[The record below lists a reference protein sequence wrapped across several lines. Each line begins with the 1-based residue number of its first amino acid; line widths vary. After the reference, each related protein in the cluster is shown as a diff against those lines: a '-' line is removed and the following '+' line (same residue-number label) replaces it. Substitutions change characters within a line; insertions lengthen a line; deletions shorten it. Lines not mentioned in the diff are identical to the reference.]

1 MKTLLEMT
9 SAGSVGVG
17 LVKPLAAD
25 FNKKH
30 RRGGLKALRDF
41 LYALGVN
48 EDIGRQ
54 VQHVLV
60 NQYGDYTVAGNL
72 GSLSENSSRAWHS
85 HRGDEVE
92 TLHILNRIIDGPMD
106 DVLLSKS
113 DVGGI
118 DPYGRHVTVK
128 KAHIRK
134 YKPHNIGRKAVKVSR
149 AIKSKGKKVKKYK
162 GKKLKIKNLSKK
174 GKSVKRLRPVYR
186 KTRVHEGLGYADD
199 SDGRGKGVA
208 GGSPYGSDGRLP
220 SAEYTQ
226 CPKCGSPSF
235 QEKSDGS
242 KVCDRCRSS
251 YGMAYITGSST
262 GTNNGTWGNVRLPGG
277 SMGTNEVRITC
288 LDTNL
293 YEITVNGATTT
304 HTRPVMP
311 EALRHMVS
319 PFGITYKLK
328 LQSVLEWLWHKAK
341 PGDTLVFDHVGK
353 AKYVVGNQG
362 YKYGME
368 D

>member
-1 MKTLLEMT
+1 MT
-9 SAGSVGVG
+9 SSASVGTG
-17 LVKPLAAD
+17 IALPLALD

-30 RRGGLKALRDF
+30 RKGGIRALLDYLKSRN
-41 LYALGVN
+41 VS
-48 EDIGRQ
+48 EDVAHQ
-54 VQHVLV
+54 VQKILI
-60 NQYGDYTVAGNL
+60 NQYGDYSVAGRL
-72 GSLSENSSRAWHS
+72 DSLFESSARVWHP
-85 HRGDEVE
+85 HRGEE
-92 TLHILNRIIDGPMD
+92 AEFLHFLNRIIDGPMD
-106 DVLLSKS
+106 DVLLSKE

-134 YKPHNIGRKAVKVSR
+134 YKAHRSGMSQVKVIRRKPKKAKIRKQKVKKPKIRRVKSPKLRKVSR
-149 AIKSKGKKVKKYK
+149 
-162 GKKLKIKNLSKK
+162 
-174 GKSVKRLRPVYR
+174 
-186 KTRVHEGLGYADD
+186 RVHEGIGYADD
-199 SDGRGKGVA
+199 SDGRGRGLS

-220 SAEYTQ
+220 SAENTQ

-235 QEKSDGS
+235 QENADGS
-242 KVCDRCRSS
+242 KTCDRCRST
-251 YGMAYITGSST
+251 YGLPYLTGAN
-262 GTNNGTWGNVRLPGG
+262 TNQGTWGNVRLPGG
-277 SMGTNEVRITC
+277 AIGTNEVRITC

-319 PFGITYKLK
+319 PFGSMYKLK
-328 LQSVLEWLWHKAK
+328 LNSVLEWLWHKAK

-353 AKYVVGNQG
+353 AKYVVGNSG
-362 YKYGME
+362 FKYNME

>member
-1 MKTLLEMT
+1 MPKDLPEMT
-9 SAGSVGVG
+9 SAASVGTGVAI
-17 LVKPLAAD
+17 PLAVE

-30 RRGGLKALRDF
+30 RKGGIRALLDF
-41 LYALGVN
+41 LKPKNVSEEVAR
-48 EDIGRQ
+48 E
-54 VQHVLV
+54 VQKILI
-60 NQYGDYTVAGNL
+60 NQYGDYSVSGRL
-72 GSLSENSSRAWHS
+72 DSLFESSAHVYHP
-85 HRGDEVE
+85 HRGEE
-92 TLHILNRIIDGPMD
+92 AEFLHFLNRIIDGPMD
-106 DVLLSKS
+106 DVLLSKA

-134 YKPHNIGRKAVKVSR
+134 YRARRVGGSQVKTIRKSRSKKPKIKKAKILKAKKRKVSR
-149 AIKSKGKKVKKYK
+149 SKVKSP
-162 GKKLKIKNLSKK
+162 KL
-174 GKSVKRLRPVYR
+174 R
-186 KTRVHEGLGYADD
+186 KVSRRVRVHEGIGYADD
-199 SDGRGKGVA
+199 ADGRGRGLS
-208 GGSPYGSDGRLP
+208 GGSPFGSEGRLP
-220 SAEYTQ
+220 SADYTQ

-235 QEKSDGS
+235 QENSDGS
-242 KVCDRCRSS
+242 KTCDRCKVG
-251 YGMAYITGSST
+251 YGMPYLTGSN
-262 GTNNGTWGNVRLPGG
+262 TNQGTWGNVRLPGG

-319 PFGITYKLK
+319 PFGALYKLK
-328 LQSVLEWLWHKAK
+328 LQNVLEWLWHKAK
-341 PGDTLVFDHVGK
+341 PGDTLVFDHAGK

-362 YKYGME
+362 FKYNME